1 MYGGVRYL
9 CTMDSWKQAYLQT
22 ALEANAQRMPG
33 RIAATRAAIAERLR
47 HLEPASNHLKER
59 QDIEKTLNALH
70 ELEAESRNWGE
81 PRMDYSA
88 EKWFE
93 VYERAVTELE
103 HAKMRGRIG
112 EARAQIRSRVEKL
125 KDIPGLHSAEHQ
137 AIDDA
142 LNALRFL
149 EREEDR
155 YDENQRRET
164 LEVAS
169 RKIQSLGPKIRK
181 LDDSASG

>member
-1 MYGGVRYL
+1 MNNWEELY
-9 CTMDSWKQAYLQT
+9 SHT
-22 ALEANAQRMPG
+22 ALEVHAQKMPG
-33 RIAATRAAIAERLR
+33 RIAATRAAMAERLR
-47 HLEPASNHLKER
+47 HLEPASEHLKER
-59 QDIEKTLNALH
+59 QDIEKTLKVLQI
-70 ELEAESRNWGE
+70 LEEESRSWRLSE
-81 PRMDYSA
+81 KERMNYSA

-93 VYERAVTELE
+93 VYEKAVTELE
-103 HAKMRGRIG
+103 RAKMRGRIG
-112 EARAQIRSRVEKL
+112 EARAEIRSRVEKL
-125 KDIPGLHSAEHQ
+125 KDIPGLHSAEYQ

>member
-1 MYGGVRYL
+1 MYGGVRYPYS
-9 CTMDSWKQAYLQT
+9 MDSWKQVYLQT
-22 ALEANAQRMPG
+22 ALEANAQKIPG

-47 HLEPASNHLKER
+47 HLEPASDHLKEQ
-59 QDIEKTLNALH
+59 QDIEKTLNALQV
-70 ELEAESRNWGE
+70 LEAESRNWKS
-81 PRMDYSA
+81 RMDYSA

-112 EARAQIRSRVEKL
+112 DARAQIRSRVEKL

-142 LNALRFL
+142 LNALKFL

-155 YDENQRRET
+155 YGENQRRET

>member
-1 MYGGVRYL
+1 
-9 CTMDSWKQAYLQT
+9 
-22 ALEANAQRMPG
+22 
-33 RIAATRAAIAERLR
+33 
-47 HLEPASNHLKER
+47 
-59 QDIEKTLNALH
+59 
-70 ELEAESRNWGE
+70 
-81 PRMDYSA
+81 
-88 EKWFE
+88 
-93 VYERAVTELE
+93 
-103 HAKMRGRIG
+103 
-112 EARAQIRSRVEKL
+112 VEKL
-125 KDIPGLHSAEHQ
+125 KDIPGLHSAEYQ
-137 AIDDA
+137 AINDA

>member
-1 MYGGVRYL
+1 
-9 CTMDSWKQAYLQT
+9 
-22 ALEANAQRMPG
+22 MP
-33 RIAATRAAIAERLR
+33 
-47 HLEPASNHLKER
+47 
-59 QDIEKTLNALH
+59 
-70 ELEAESRNWGE
+70 
-81 PRMDYSA
+81 
-88 EKWFE
+88 EKWVHIYQE
-93 VYERAVTELE
+93 ALTELA

-112 EARAQIRSRVEKL
+112 IARAEIRSRVERL
-125 KDIPGLHSAEHQ
+125 KELPGLHSVELQ

-142 LNALRFL
+142 LSALRFL

-181 LDDSASG
+181 LDDSAAE